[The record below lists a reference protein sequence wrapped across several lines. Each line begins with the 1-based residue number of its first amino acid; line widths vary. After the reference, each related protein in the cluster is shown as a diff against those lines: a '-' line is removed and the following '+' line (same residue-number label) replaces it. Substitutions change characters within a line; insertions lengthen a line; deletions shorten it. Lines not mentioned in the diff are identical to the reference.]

1 MTTLF
6 RLSVRIKIRQWG
18 AARNSLDS
26 AMCDDQ
32 SSDPSDWSIAKR
44 KRVEASIVPGSSVTA
59 DHHDQVLFKRYRAA
73 QGDVMELAMTAKKSG
88 VDKKR
93 EEARQQTE
101 LLRAEVEKEWLDGD
115 WGSKEFRNL
124 MTCCAVEHMDKIIS
138 DDPSQLANLKTISE
152 DLIKSGNFEGC
163 DPPLGARGLGSIFL
177 KMRHDADYEPRC
189 QGGRPTILNS
199 STSDAFWEFVAA
211 ELKTKNP
218 SGQSGVYD
226 REKFICDSWLKFHSK
241 NDATLL
247 PDIKAKTM
255 KRCLEMMDTFSFK
268 EPARKKNVR
277 GAEAMDDPRNFIAFA
292 AVCLALMKDV
302 PDDLKLNYDDVT
314 FMVAEDMGVVK
325 ICYGHKDIQK
335 AMKELGRS
343 MSWHFEE
350 DGPQKQVRMFVCG
363 FLTTGRGKLPVC
375 VVKFYDRRI
384 QQPQRIMHHF
394 IGTAGNGCEMWW
406 VNIKLS
412 QDGNG
417 SNDDEEV
424 NRLVMEKIVAKGV
437 EQNKQDF
444 INESR
449 RIIQQANENGQQLPQ
464 RPPPPAPLQNVD
476 VQEAAPVEGDDH
488 YLSSSSDDEDRQPL
502 VSETQ
507 DQDEV

>member
-1 MTTLF
+1 
-6 RLSVRIKIRQWG
+6 
-18 AARNSLDS
+18 
-26 AMCDDQ
+26 MCDDQ

-44 KRVEASIVPGSSVTA
+44 KRVETSLVPGSSVTA
-59 DHHDQVLFKRYRAA
+59 DHHNQVLFKRYRAV
-73 QGDVMELAMTAKKSG
+73 QDDVIELAMTAKKSG
-88 VDKKR
+88 ADKKR
-93 EEARQQTE
+93 NLQIEQIE
-101 LLRAEVEKEWLDGD
+101 LVKAEVEREWLDGD
-115 WGSKEFRNL
+115 WGSQNFRNL
-124 MTCCAVEHMDKIIS
+124 ITCLAVDHMEAIIK
-138 DDPSQLANLKTISE
+138 DDCSQLANLAKIAE
-152 DLIKSGNFEGC
+152 ELIDSGYSDGC
-163 DPPLGARGLGSIFL
+163 DPPLGARGLVTQFH
-177 KMRHDADYEPRC
+177 KMRNDESYEPKC

-226 REKFICDSWLKFHSK
+226 REKFIGDSWLKFHSK
-241 NDATLL
+241 NDAAFL
-247 PDIKAKTM
+247 PDIAAKTM
-255 KRCLEMMDTFSFK
+255 KRCLELMDTFSFK

-363 FLTTGRGKLPVC
+363 FVSTGRGKLPVC

-424 NRLVMEKIVAKGV
+424 NRLVMERIVAKGV

-449 RIIQQANENGQQLPQ
+449 RIIQANENGQQLPQ

-476 VQEAAPVEGDDH
+476 VQEAAPVEGVDH
-488 YLSSSSDDEDRQPL
+488 
-502 VSETQ
+502 
-507 DQDEV
+507 